1 MERNN
6 SAFKDIFLTSE
17 LLVQL
22 LTAIYL
28 IKIRGLDNTI
38 NSCHRFGELIKAS
51 EMLVAPRI
59 SECFGLL

>member
-1 MERNN
+1 MDRNN
-6 SAFKDIFLTSE
+6 GAFKGIFLTSE

-38 NSCHRFGELIKAS
+38 NICHRFGELINC
-51 EMLVAPRI
+51 I
-59 SECFGLL
+59 YH

>member
-38 NSCHRFGELIKAS
+38 NSCHRFGELINC
-51 EMLVAPRI
+51 I
-59 SECFGLL
+59 YH